1 MLYRLVRPVIR
12 DGSSNRHYQKRIP
25 SDVRERAVGLRLD
38 VPIGDQ
44 RSAVTVTE
52 STASIRL
59 SLRTNDPREVK
70 RRHAAVDAYLDNVWQ
85 SLRQDEPV
93 ALTHKQAVAL
103 AGKLY
108 RGWAV
113 EDEGHTV
120 NYVEPVS
127 GQTELSIVKPGRVE
141 AGAWASVLQR
151 QASGKIT
158 MEQEVG
164 PLVDRLLMEHGVG
177 RVDAPSREMLLEAF
191 GRALRDAFENRMRN
205 AEGDYS
211 PDPKAGRFP
220 ALDLP
225 ATTDIAG
232 SAGAPAPIAKG
243 RHSLA
248 ALVEAWWKEAEA
260 IGRKPSTHESYRNTM
275 ARFVAYLKHDDAKR
289 VSRSDVVGFKDYRL
303 ASTDPRTGRP
313 ISAKTLK
320 DSDLAGLKTVFG
332 WAVANG
338 RLTSNPAEGVTL
350 KIGKRRKLREKWF
363 TDEEAVSLLSTAWRL
378 KRGDERPETFA
389 AKRWV
394 PWLLAYTGA
403 RVGEMA
409 QLRKADIRRA
419 GSLWVLKITP
429 EAGTVKTDEVREVI
443 LHQHLVEMAFP
454 EFVQTADDGHLF
466 LRPAVDGD
474 VRGPLRGLK
483 NRLAEFARETV
494 TDRNVAPSHAWRHT
508 FKTLGLEAGID
519 GRILDA
525 IQGHSPRT
533 EGEKYGGTTLAAQA
547 RALAMFPRFRVET

>member
-12 DGSSNRHYQKRIP
+12 DGSSNRHFQKRIP
-25 SDVRERAVGLRLD
+25 SDVRQRAVGLRLD
-38 VPIGDQ
+38 VPVGDQ
-44 RSAVTVTE
+44 RSAVTITE
-52 STASIRL
+52 STATIRL
-59 SLRTNDPREVK
+59 SLRTNDPREVR
-70 RRHAAVDAYLDNVWQ
+70 RRHAAVDAYLENVWQ
-85 SLRQDEPV
+85 ALRQDEPV

-103 AGKLY
+103 AGRLY
-108 RGWAV
+108 RAWADEERHTILSLDLEHGRMTPANVVRGHIEPGGWAH
-113 EDEGHTV
+113 D
-120 NYVEPVS
+120 
-127 GQTELSIVKPGRVE
+127 
-141 AGAWASVLQR
+141 LQR
-151 QASGKIT
+151 QAAGKT
-158 MEQEVG
+158 PVEKEVG

-177 RVDAPSREMLLEAF
+177 RVDAPSREMLLSAF
-191 GRALRDAFENRMRN
+191 GQALRDGFESRRRN

-211 PDPKAGRFP
+211 PDPKAERFP
-220 ALDLP
+220 ALVLP
-225 ATTDIAG
+225 APTDIAG

-243 RHSLA
+243 RHSLV
-248 ALVEAWWKEAEA
+248 ALVGAWWKEAEA

-275 ARFVAYLKHDDAKR
+275 ARFVAYLKHDDARR
-289 VSRSDVVGFKDYRL
+289 VSKSDVVGFKDYRL

-320 DSDLAGLKTVFG
+320 DSDLAGLKTIFG

-363 TDEEAVSLLSTAWRL
+363 TDEEAVSLLSAAWKL
-378 KRGDERPETFA
+378 KQGAERPETFA

-409 QLRKADIRRA
+409 QLRKADIRCV

-443 LHQHLVEMAFP
+443 LHPHLVELGFP
-454 EFVQTADDGHLF
+454 EFVQAADDGHLF
-466 LRPAVDGD
+466 LRPAADGD

-533 EGEKYGGTTLAAQA
+533 EGERYGGTTLQAQGK
-547 RALAMFPRFRVET
+547 ALAKFPRYKVPGA